1 MFAKFA
7 SVERDMDGIVNE
19 EREREEK
26 ERGLGT

>member
-7 SVERDMDGIVNE
+7 SVKRDMDGNVNE
-19 EREREEK
+19 EREKEEK